1 MSELYRGTAHM
12 RVESVVRRLVT
23 GPLVPLGVDTR
34 VEPDLV
40 ERFERRAFAHLYRAP
55 NRVYLRTEHRIHPD
69 THIIGAGVK
78 LADTDEDG
86 PVLWGEFKVV
96 RTPLGDEWLAMAADE
111 DIETQWSI
119 GFNENRSHWE
129 GRTLVH
135 TRADLFELAFVPQ
148 GAYGP
153 AARVAAVRSGNPPR
167 LIDTLPPLPRLRP
180 VGLT

>member
-1 MSELYRGTAHM
+1 MDQHRSTAHV
-12 RVESVVRRLVT
+12 RVESVVRRLVS
-23 GPLVPLGVDTR
+23 GPLVPLGVDT
-34 VEPDLV
+34 VVDKDLT

-69 THIIGAGVK
+69 THVIGAGVK
-78 LADTDEDG
+78 LADTDEG
-86 PVLWGEFKVV
+86 LWGEFKVV
-96 RTPLGDEWLAMAADE
+96 RTAMGDEWLAMAADE

-119 GFNENRSHWE
+119 GFTENRNHWE

-153 AARVAAVRSGNPPR
+153 AAKVMAVRDGDPPR

-180 VGLT
+180 VVIR